1 MGPIMTKL
9 AIFGSS
15 VQLYLY
21 TQGAYNPFI
30 MWRKR
35 FIAFMLLLA
44 GAGIAYFIYAG
55 EYKPQSVFAK
65 FPFKYGLDIQ
75 GGTQLIYQADTSKVA
90 PTELRATMA
99 ALRDVI
105 ERRVNLFGVSEPV
118 VQTEEAGSIGGVQ
131 TERLLVELPGVTDIK
146 KAVEL
151 IGQTP
156 LLEFKV
162 PRPDGDEKTKIQAAY
177 TKAQE
182 ALKAEGL
189 SDEMKQQI
197 IASDPLLQEDP
208 EYVNTELNGSKLKKA
223 TVIFDSRT
231 NEPKVLLTFTDEG
244 RQMFADMTKA
254 NIGKSIAIY
263 LDGSPIS
270 TPVVR
275 EAILD
280 GNAEISGSFNVQTAR
295 ELVGRLNSGAL
306 PVPITLLSTE
316 TIGATLG
323 EKALTSGVKAGVI
336 GVLIVAL
343 FLLLWY
349 RIPGIVATLAL
360 GIYIAIMLAIFKFI
374 PVTLSAAGIAGFI
387 LSIGMAVD
395 ANILIFERMKEE
407 LKKGKDIS
415 EAMHDGFA
423 RAWLSIRDS
432 NTSSMISAIILFWF
446 GTSLVKG
453 FALTLGIGVLVSMFS
468 AITVTRTF
476 LFALGTHGRGKVVRF
491 LFGSGIK

>member
-1 MGPIMTKL
+1 MVLCKVPCL
-9 AIFGSS
+9 
-15 VQLYLY
+15 LYIY
-21 TQGAYNPFI
+21 IEYAYNPHI

-44 GAGIAYFIYAG
+44 GFGVAYFIYVGQYQPENAI
-55 EYKPQSVFAK
+55 AK

-75 GGTQLIYQADTSKVA
+75 GGTALVYQADTSRIA
-90 PTELRATMA
+90 SADMRQTMD

-105 ERRVNLFGVSEPV
+105 ERRVNLFGVSEPI
-118 VQTEEAGSIGGVQ
+118 VQTEVANSLSEEPLQ
-131 TERLLVELPGVTDIK
+131 RLIVELPGVTDTQ

-156 LLEFKV
+156 LLEFKTE
-162 PRPDGDEKTKIQAAY
+162 RPDGPEKTAIQEAY
-177 TKAQE
+177 TKAEEILKNPELPDELRQ
-182 ALKAEGL
+182 ALFDGE
-189 SDEMKQQI
+189 
-197 IASDPLLQEDP
+197 PLLREDLG
-208 EYVNTELNGSKLKKA
+208 YINTELNGSKLQKA
-223 TVIFDSRT
+223 SLIFDSRT

-244 RQMFADMTKA
+244 RKMFADITRA
-254 NIGKSIAIY
+254 NVNKTVAIY
-263 LDGSPIS
+263 LDNAPIS

-280 GNAEISGSFNVQTAR
+280 GNAEISGSFNIPEAR

-306 PVPITLLSTE
+306 PVPIVLLSTQ

-323 EKALTSGVKAGVI
+323 ESALNSGVTAGLVGI
-336 GVLIVAL
+336 IIVAIFL
-343 FLLLWY
+343 FIWY
-349 RIPGIVATLAL
+349 RIPGLIATVSLS
-360 GIYIAIMLAIFKFI
+360 IYIAIMLAIFKLI
-374 PVTLSAAGIAGFI
+374 PVTLTAAGIAGFI

-415 EAMHDGFA
+415 DAIHDGFA

-432 NTSSMISAIILFWF
+432 NISSMISAAILFWF

-453 FALTLGIGVLVSMFS
+453 FALTLGIGVMISMFS

-476 LFALGTHGRGKVVRF
+476 LFAIGTRGNGKLVKF
-491 LFGSGIK
+491 LFGNGLR

>member
-1 MGPIMTKL
+1 
-9 AIFGSS
+9 
-15 VQLYLY
+15 
-21 TQGAYNPFI
+21 
-30 MWRKR
+30 
-35 FIAFMLLLA
+35 MLLLV
-44 GAGIAYFIYAG
+44 GLGLGYFIFIG
-55 EYKPQSVFAK
+55 ENQPTSPLAK

-75 GGTQLIYQADTSKVA
+75 GGTALVYEADTSKIA
-90 PTELRATMA
+90 TSELPQTMN

-118 VQTEEAGSIGGVQ
+118 VQTEIANALGGSPSQ
-131 TERLLVELPGVTDIK
+131 RLIVELPGVTDIK

-156 LLEFKV
+156 ILEFKV
-162 PRPDGDEKTKIQAAY
+162 ERPDGVEKTAVQAAY

-182 ALKAEGL
+182 LLKQEGL
-189 SDEMKQQI
+189 TEAQKQI
-197 IASDPLLQEDP
+197 IVSSDPLLQEDP
-208 EYVNTELNGSKLKKA
+208 NYLSTELNGSKLKKA
-223 TVIFDSRT
+223 SLIFDSTT

-244 RQMFADMTKA
+244 RQLFADITKA
-254 NIGKSIAIY
+254 SIGKSVAIY
-263 LDGSPIS
+263 LDGAPIS

-280 GNAEISGSFNVQTAR
+280 GNAEISGSFNVVEAR

-306 PVPITLLSTE
+306 PVPIALLSTQ

-323 EKALTSGVKAGVI
+323 ESALHSGVKAGLA

-343 FLLLWY
+343 FLFLWY

-360 GIYIAIMLAIFKFI
+360 SIYIAIMLMIFKLI
-374 PVTLSAAGIAGFI
+374 PVTLTAAGIAGFI

-407 LKKGKDIS
+407 LKKDKDLS
-415 EAMHDGFA
+415 DAMHDGFA

-432 NTSSMISAIILFWF
+432 NIASLISAVILFWF

-453 FALTLGIGVLVSMFS
+453 FALTLGIGVMVSMFS
-468 AITVTRTF
+468 AITVSRTF
-476 LFALGTHGRGKVVRF
+476 LFALGTHGHGKWVKF
-491 LFGSGIK
+491 LFGNGIK

>member
-1 MGPIMTKL
+1 ML
-9 AIFGSS
+9 
-15 VQLYLY
+15 
-21 TQGAYNPFI
+21 
-30 MWRKR
+30 RKR
-35 FIAFMLLLA
+35 FIALMLLLA
-44 GAGIAYFIYAG
+44 GSGIAYFIYVG
-55 EYKPQSVFAK
+55 EYQTESPLAK

-75 GGTQLIYQADTSKVA
+75 GGTELVYQADTSKIL
-90 PTELRATMA
+90 PSELAQTMD

-105 ERRVNLFGVSEPV
+105 NRRVDLFGVSEAI
-118 VQTEEAGSIGGVQ
+118 VQTEVVNALSNAPTQ
-131 TERLLVELPGVTDIK
+131 RLIVELPGVTDIS

-156 LLEFKV
+156 LLEFKIE
-162 PRPDGDEKTKIQAAY
+162 RPDGDEKTAIADAY
-177 TKAQE
+177 TQARE
-182 ALKAEGL
+182 ALKQPDITEEQKA
-189 SDEMKQQI
+189 I
-197 IASDPLLQEDP
+197 IINSNPLLTLDPL
-208 EYVNTELNGSKLKKA
+208 YVNTELNGAKLAKA
-223 TVIFDSRT
+223 TLIFDSRT

-244 RQMFADMTKA
+244 RQLFSDITKA
-254 NIGKSIAIY
+254 NINKTVAIY

-280 GNAEISGSFNVQTAR
+280 GNAEISGSFTVLEAK

-306 PVPITLLSTE
+306 PVPIALLSTQ

-323 EKALTSGVKAGVI
+323 QSALHSGVKAGVVGI
-336 GVLIVAL
+336 LVVAL
-343 FLLLWY
+343 FLFVWY
-349 RIPGIVATLAL
+349 RIPGLVAIVALS
-360 GIYIAIMLAIFKFI
+360 IYIAIMLAIFKLI
-374 PVTLSAAGIAGFI
+374 PVTLTAAGIAGFI

-415 EAMHDGFA
+415 DAMHDGFA

-432 NTSSMISAIILFWF
+432 NISSMISAIILFWF

-476 LFALGTHGRGKVVRF
+476 LFALGTRGHGRLVRF
-491 LFGSGIK
+491 LFGNGLK